1 MLLFLRFASEGSS
14 TLAGV
19 KKASEARGVAL
30 TREGLV
36 IGGQPV
42 PLLAASVHYWR
53 LDPKQWRDCLLAC
66 RRMGFPIIDTY
77 VPWSVHEVSPG
88 VLELGHADPQ
98 RDLGAFLDLVK
109 ELGLYAIVRPG
120 PHINAEL
127 TCFGIP
133 DRVIWD
139 QACQARGPRG
149 KPVVLPMVPL
159 AFPVPSYASKT
170 FIDETRRYFMALSGV
185 LTPRLYPDGPIVM
198 VQVDNEGAMYFRD
211 GPYDQDYHPDAVAL
225 YRDFLRAKYKT
236 PDALRDAY
244 GGTPEL
250 RFGEVDPPTSFD
262 AKTHAELARHIDW
275 TEFHEVLLAHAMTAF
290 GEALTDAGITGIPRS
305 HNFPPGQ
312 QATPLNAARLGS
324 SIDLVGYD
332 YYNKAGPATRSILA
346 RRTSELAVRSS
357 ALEVPSFGCELGAGF
372 PPFFPPLEERDS
384 IFTVLT
390 ALAYGLKA
398 FNLYMAVERDRWIG
412 APIDSAGRPRPF
424 AVFWTKLTKAL
435 ADLNFFALERHT
447 PVRILTPR
455 NERRLAR
462 AMHAFGP
469 VSGAFFAV
477 SGAGAKEYALEE
489 DFGEGN
495 SPAVLADTFTRLVES
510 SLDARGVP
518 YAHIGGED
526 REIALEG
533 AEWLVVV
540 TSGGLSTTLFTD
552 LSAARQRG
560 CLITLGP
567 RLPDRG
573 GAQRALRAPFDLT
586 SLEVP
591 GSTLHCGVDPAKI
604 EALVSDAVSSRKL
617 PTLATDHDD
626 VFTTVHHDRDGVPRV
641 LFAINPTDAALTA
654 HLSVDPRVRTASD
667 MLKEQSFR
675 LVEGTL
681 ELPIKPKTVRMLAL
695 SS

>member
-1 MLLFLRFASEGSS
+1 MN
-14 TLAGV
+14 
-19 KKASEARGVAL
+19 KASEARGVAL

-36 IGGQPV
+36 IGGRPV

-53 LDPKQWRDCLLAC
+53 LDPKHWRDCLVAC
-66 RRMGFPIIDTY
+66 QRMGFPIIDTY
-77 VPWSVHEVSPG
+77 VPWSVHELSPG
-88 VLELGHADPQ
+88 VLELGAGDPQ

-133 DRVIWD
+133 DRIIWD

-149 KPVVLPMVPL
+149 KPVVLPMIPL

-170 FIDETRRYFMALSGV
+170 FIDETRRYFMALSDV
-185 LTPRLYPDGPIVM
+185 LVPRLHPEGPIVM

-211 GPYDQDYHPDAVAL
+211 GPYDQDYHPDAIAL
-225 YRDFLRAKYKT
+225 YRDFLRVKYKT
-236 PDALRDAY
+236 PEALRDAY
-244 GGTPEL
+244 GATTEL
-250 RFGEVDPPTSFD
+250 RFGDVEPPTSFD
-262 AKTHAELARHIDW
+262 AKSHAELPRHIDW
-275 TEFHEVLLAHAMTAF
+275 TEFHEVLLAHAMRAF
-290 GEALTDAGITGIPRS
+290 GDALTDAGITGIPRS

-312 QATPLNAARLGS
+312 EATPLNAARLGP

-332 YYNKAGPATRSILA
+332 YYNKASVATRSILA

-357 ALEVPSFGCELGAGF
+357 ALDVPSFGCELGAGF

-390 ALAYGLKA
+390 ALAYGLKG

-412 APIDSAGRPRPF
+412 APIDPAGRARPF

-435 ADLNFFALERHT
+435 GALDFFSLERRA

-489 DFGEGN
+489 DFGEGS
-495 SPAVLADTFTRLVES
+495 SPAVQADTFTRLVES

-518 YAHIGGED
+518 YAHVGGED
-526 REIALEG
+526 RDIALAG

-540 TSGGLSTTLFTD
+540 TSGGLSSTLFKS
-552 LSAARQRG
+552 LLAARERG
-560 CLITLGP
+560 ALVTLGP
-567 RLPDRG
+567 RLPDLG
-573 GAQRALRAPFDLT
+573 GARRALREPFDLS
-586 SLEVP
+586 SLDAP
-591 GSTLHCGVDPAKI
+591 GFGLHCGVDPAKV
-604 EALVSDAVSSRKL
+604 EALVSEVVASRKL
-617 PTLATDHDD
+617 PTLAADHDD
-626 VFTTVHHDRDGVPRV
+626 VFTTVHHDAGGVPRV
-641 LFAINPTDAALTA
+641 LFVINPTEAPLTA
-654 HLSVDPRVRTASD
+654 HVSVDPRIRLASD
-667 MLKEQSFR
+667 VLKEQSFR
-675 LVEGTL
+675 LDDGTL
-681 ELPIKPKTVRMLAL
+681 EIPIKPKTVRMLAL
-695 SS
+695 S